1 MAVKR
6 VKVKKVS
13 KAKGKV
19 IKVKR
24 KSKVSANTNKTSV
37 RINLPGVPSSGF
49 GGASSSSAGGGGS
62 TTVVLPQASGPQ
74 PSGAYDTYGNDF
86 NMLKRDGVAASLTAG
101 FQSLFEQFANS
112 DRGNRFSA
120 PKPTVTEVVAPREG
134 VQPDNVIPLDGS
146 ATSATGFDMSNMSNA
161 GPVDGSIVDRTAVP
175 NQNQPQGL
183 VAPNVVLS
191 DSNMQQREQA
201 MNNRNAENADRLYQ
215 QQTAVVDRME
225 VADTISPY
233 NGVPTGQLDDPQLRL
248 QKRKPVQV
256 NATLAREARDFINY
270 SAADAILNR
279 GQDAR
284 FMNNQF
290 NGAAALGIYENQP
303 SNNRFEKASR
313 LDAAGNSFEL
323 QQPRFPALTGQP
335 ARPQIE
341 GAAQEALIR
350 YQADED
356 DF

>member
-1 MAVKR
+1 MGGKR

-49 GGASSSSAGGGGS
+49 GGASSSSSGGGGS
-62 TTVVLPQASGPQ
+62 TTTIVLPQASGPQ

-86 NMLKRDGVAASLTAG
+86 NMLKRDVTVG

-112 DRGNRFSA
+112 DRGNGFSA
-120 PKPTVTEVVAPREG
+120 PKPTVVEVVAPREG

-146 ATSATGFDMSNMSNA
+146 ATRATGFDMSNMSDA
-161 GPVDGSIVDRTAVP
+161 GPIDGTTLGRSDVP
-175 NQNQPQGL
+175 NQNQAQGL

-215 QQTAVVDRME
+215 QQTAVVDRMQ
-225 VADTISPY
+225 VADAISPY
-233 NGVPTGQLDDPQLRL
+233 NGVPAGQLQLDDPQLRNH
-248 QKRKPVQV
+248 KRKPVQV
-256 NATLAREARDFINY
+256 NATLAREARDFINN

-290 NGAAALGIYENQP
+290 NGGAALGIYDNQP

-313 LDAAGNSFEL
+313 LDVAGNSFEV
-323 QQPRFPALTGQP
+323 QQPRFPALAGQP
-335 ARPQIE
+335 ARLQIE
-341 GAAQEALIR
+341 GPQGALIR
-350 YQADED
+350 YQADDED
-356 DF
+356 L